1 MEHDY
6 FIDSHCHLHD
16 EEFFAPHVRD
26 ELVQRAYKN
35 NVKKM
40 ILIGT
45 SFEDSF
51 SARDFA
57 IDRDEKRETL
67 FWSYGVHPDG
77 IEKEREEPD
86 FHIEKPIAIGEVGL
100 DYHYLDE
107 VEDPEYVKT
116 EQKKLFLEMIAL
128 AEENNLPMIFH
139 VREAFDDFFEII
151 DKHPSLR
158 GVVHSFT
165 DSKKNLKKCLE
176 RGFYVG
182 VNGLA
187 TYSTL
192 PLPPLE
198 KILLETD
205 APFLAP
211 VPHRGEQNE
220 SAYIPEI
227 GKWLAEK
234 LEIPVEEVMRRT
246 TKNCFELFKFEK

>member
-1 MEHDY
+1 MDY

-26 ELVQRAYKN
+26 ELLARAFNN
-35 NVKKM
+35 NVQKL

-45 SFEDSF
+45 SYEDSF
-51 SARDFA
+51 YARDYA
-57 IDRDEKRETL
+57 MSRDDKKEHL
-67 FWSYGVHPDG
+67 FWAYGVHPDG
-77 IEKEREEPD
+77 IEKEREKPD
-86 FHIEKPIAIGEVGL
+86 FKLDMPIAIGEVGL

-107 VEDPEYVKT
+107 VEDPEYVIS
-116 EQKKLFLEMIAL
+116 EQKQLFEEMIAL
-128 AEENNLPMIFH
+128 AEEYDLPLIFH

-151 DKHPSLR
+151 DKHPTVR

-192 PLPPLE
+192 PLPPLDN
-198 KILLETD
+198 ILLETD

-211 VPHRGEQNE
+211 VPHRGEQND
-220 SAYIPEI
+220 SSYIPLIAE
-227 GKWLAEK
+227 WLAGK
-234 LEIPVEEVMRRT
+234 LNVSVEEVMQKT
-246 TKNCFELFKFEK
+246 TENCFDLFKFDKN